1 MGISPLIANYWVNLG
16 IGELKDIQ
24 YGRKIFRP
32 FKPKTPNFRRGFGC
46 LMVTL

>member
-1 MGISPLIANYWVNLG
+1 MFLVNIIANYYVYSG
-16 IGELKDIQ
+16 IREVKDIQ

-46 LMVTL
+46 LLVTL